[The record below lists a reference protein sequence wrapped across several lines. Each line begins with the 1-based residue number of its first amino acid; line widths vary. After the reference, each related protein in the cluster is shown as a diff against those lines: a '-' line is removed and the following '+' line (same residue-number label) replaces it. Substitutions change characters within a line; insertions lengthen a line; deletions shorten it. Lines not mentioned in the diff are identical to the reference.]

1 MSEFYGY
8 NLDRPMTQKGFV
20 LTDWVRKLTDHLEDL
35 VNYERSLEHTLADL
49 RRRDELM
56 LGLPISTQED
66 WTENIRGRVDRYSMG
81 LGSQPRQASGYEN
94 GVSGR
99 LNVIL
104 GVLREHPAL
113 DQAIYTADDQ
123 LVLKLDLGI
132 HRVAGHP
139 LVFLLRG
146 LVDYAAEHTPKVAT
160 EAFARVVQYEE
171 NEGLTFYSMM
181 TLRGL
186 HVEGIHEIASGI
198 SLMSWQETRKYMPD
212 TIIRSEINALEGVG
226 GEPIGAVVSPTK
238 WRPVFVHADYDIEKR
253 TWPERSPSFRDDALL
268 FIELI
273 AVTHGSPV
281 RSSGFTYDGV
291 EQEVEHLV
299 GRSPSFGFSRGI
311 VRDDRSNVRV
321 SNTPEMST
329 KAFVEAVRLFAKMR
343 NEKGRLRLA
352 LSRLASSLNR
362 TGPLG
367 SIDSII
373 DVAIALELMYQ
384 PPSTEITYRL
394 MTRASCFLGESVE
407 DRIVISENMRTFYR
421 ERSSI
426 VHGSTEP
433 NGKTFE
439 AGFDVARR
447 TLSKLVSEG
456 GPSKTRDW
464 DQFVIAGRF

>member
-1 MSEFYGY
+1 
-8 NLDRPMTQKGFV
+8 
-20 LTDWVRKLTDHLEDL
+20 
-35 VNYERSLEHTLADL
+35 
-49 RRRDELM
+49 M

-146 LVDYAAEHTPKVAT
+146 LVDYAVEHTPKVAT

-238 WRPVFVHADYDIEKR
+238 WRPVFVHAGYDIEKR

-343 NEKGRLRLA
+343 NEKGRLRLGLRRRRHVGQDRLGGRDRQRVHPA
-352 LSRLASSLNR
+352 PGVLLGASAPGRHLVEPGRDRPGGGALEAAAGVVRGPATGGVQASRPAPASHAGPGLRLLTGPRPLGLRRSEPSDRHRAAAIPGPGLQRLQRREGLSR
-362 TGPLG
+362 
-367 SIDSII
+367 
-373 DVAIALELMYQ
+373 
-384 PPSTEITYRL
+384 
-394 MTRASCFLGESVE
+394 
-407 DRIVISENMRTFYR
+407 
-421 ERSSI
+421 
-426 VHGSTEP
+426 
-433 NGKTFE
+433 
-439 AGFDVARR
+439 
-447 TLSKLVSEG
+447 
-456 GPSKTRDW
+456 
-464 DQFVIAGRF
+464 